1 MVFSNFLQIR
11 LVSLGSYLKRMGR
24 KNRQYNKFAQRKRER
39 KEQEKNPQEKPAA
52 DNRKHYDDIVRENAA
67 FEEYYKGQKV
77 CPEDEWDTFMKT
89 LKENL
94 PTAFRITG
102 SKCEAAALM
111 KLVKSQY
118 FSEILNMKLHAE
130 GDDGEGEEIK
140 PINLP
145 WYPGGYAWQLRLSR
159 TDIRRNEALYKLH
172 NFLVAETAAGGV
184 SRQETVS
191 MIPPVVLDVQ
201 PHHKVLDMCAAP
213 GSKTAQL
220 IEFLHADED
229 KMPTG
234 FVMANDVDNNRC
246 YMLVHQAKRLNSPCI
261 LITNH
266 DSAVMPSLVVTDD
279 KNPGATKPLKFD
291 RILCDVPCSG
301 DATLRK
307 NPDIWLKWSTG
318 NGNNL
323 HGIQYRVLKRG
334 CELLEVGGRLVYSTC
349 SFNPVENE
357 AVVHR
362 VLQETAGSVALVNVA
377 DMLPGLK
384 FHKGM
389 TYWRPASKDM
399 VFYEKY
405 EDVPEKWQ
413 TVVRPQMFP
422 PKPEDLDKYNLDR
435 CVRILPHHQDTGG
448 FFVAVFEK
456 LAPLPWEKDITP
468 AETSEVKEEEKKEP
482 PKKKRRMGGYRED
495 PFVFFSGEKE
505 DVFPSIKE
513 FYNLNSDFDATCLLT
528 RCFVGKKK
536 NIYLVSPIVKDVV
549 AKNESSIK
557 IINTGVKTFVRCD
570 NKNMVCPF
578 RLSQEGLQSIAQFIG
593 SARRLRITRED
604 LILVLQND
612 NPSKP
617 PDVKLFS
624 ESTQELVKGFAT
636 GSCVLEY
643 KEEGDSSLQLTL
655 VGWRGVHSLRAYTAT
670 ADTVHYLRLLGAD
683 YSRYDINKFK
693 KASDVP
699 EADGDPEADSGDVT
713 EVVDA
718 ESTSAAAASSDT
730 NGEDAQ
736 TTSAT
741 AASSDNGDVQMTEQ
755 SAS

>member
-1 MVFSNFLQIR
+1 
-11 LVSLGSYLKRMGR
+11 MGR
-24 KNRQYNKFAQRKRER
+24 KNRNVNKFAQRKRDR
-39 KEQEKNPQEKPAA
+39 KEQEQNPQDKPAG
-52 DNRKHYDDIVRENAA
+52 DTRKHYEDIVRENAA
-67 FEEYYKGQKV
+67 FEEYYKTQKV
-77 CPEDEWDTFMKT
+77 CPEDQWTTFMQT

-102 SKCEAAALM
+102 SKCEADAL
-111 KLVKSQY
+111 KNIVKSTY
-118 FSEILNMKLHAE
+118 FSELLNVKLVDE
-130 GDDGEGEEIK
+130 DKGEEIK
-140 PINLP
+140 PINLS
-145 WYPGGYAWQLRLSR
+145 WYPGGLAWQLRFSR
-159 TDIRRNEALYKLH
+159 TDIRRSEPLYKLH

-234 FVMANDVDNNRC
+234 FVMANDVDNSRC

-266 DSAVMPSLVVTDD
+266 DSAVMPSLVIGDEQ
-279 KNPGATKPLKFD
+279 KPGNTKALKFD

-357 AVVHR
+357 AVIHR
-362 VLQETAGSVALVNVA
+362 MLQETGDCMKLVDVG

-384 FHKGM
+384 YHKGM
-389 TYWRPASKDM
+389 THWRPASKDM
-399 VFYEKY
+399 VFYDKY

-413 TVVRPQMFP
+413 TVVRPQMFA
-422 PKPEDLDKYNLDR
+422 PKTEDLNRYHLDR
-435 CVRILPHHQDTGG
+435 CIRILPHHQDTGG
-448 FFVAVFEK
+448 FFVAVLEK
-456 LAPLPWEKDITP
+456 TAPLPWEKEDKKP
-468 AETSEVKEEEKKEP
+468 AENTEASEVLEERKEP
-482 PKKKRRMGGYRED
+482 PKKKRRLGGYRED
-495 PFVFFSGEKE
+495 PFVFFSGDTE

-513 FYNLNSDFDATCLLT
+513 YYDLKEDFDSTCLLT
-528 RCFVGKKK
+528 RCHVGKKK
-536 NIYLVSPIVKDVV
+536 NIYLVSKIVKDVV
-549 AKNESSIK
+549 KSNETNIK

-578 RLSQEGLQSIAQFIG
+578 RLSQEGLQSISQYIG
-593 SARRLRITRED
+593 PKRRLNILKED
-604 LILVLQND
+604 LIRVLHCD
-612 NPSKP
+612 NPNTP
-617 PDVKLFS
+617 PEIKLFS
-624 ESTQELVKGFAT
+624 EHTQNLVKNFAT
-636 GSCVLEY
+636 GSCILEY
-643 KEEGDSSLQLTL
+643 KDPESNFRLDL

-670 ADTVHYLRLLGAD
+670 PDTVHYLRLLGAD
-683 YSRYDINKFK
+683 TSKYDVNKFK
-693 KASDVP
+693 KTSEQEVEAEASDVTATP
-699 EADGDPEADSGDVT
+699 SVDDPEK
-713 EVVDA
+713 
-718 ESTSAAAASSDT
+718 SS
-730 NGEDAQ
+730 NGEI
-736 TTSAT
+736 
-741 AASSDNGDVQMTEQ
+741 NGGKEKEKQEK
-755 SAS
+755 S

>member
-1 MVFSNFLQIR
+1 MFNFSFTQKR
-11 LVSLGSYLKRMGR
+11 FVTLGSYLKRMGR
-24 KNRQYNKFAQRKRER
+24 RNRNVNKFAQRKRDR
-39 KEQEKNPQEKPAA
+39 KEQEKNPQEQPAG
-52 DNRKHYDDIVRENAA
+52 DNRKHYEDIVRENAA
-67 FEEYYKGQKV
+67 FEEYYKTQKV
-77 CPEDEWDTFMKT
+77 CPEEEWPTFMKS

-102 SKCEAAALM
+102 SKCEADAL
-111 KLVKSQY
+111 LGIVKSQY
-118 FSEILNMKLHAE
+118 FSELLNMKLKV
-130 GDDGEGEEIK
+130 DGTDEEEEIK

-145 WYPGGYAWQLRLSR
+145 WYPSGLAWQLRLSR
-159 TDIRRNEALYKLH
+159 SDIRRNEALYRLH

-234 FVMANDVDNNRC
+234 FVMANDVDNSRC

-279 KNPGATKPLKFD
+279 KDPSTSKPLKFD

-323 HGIQYRVLKRG
+323 HGIQYRVLRRG
-334 CELLEVGGRLVYSTC
+334 CELLAIGGRLVYSTC

-357 AVVHR
+357 AVIHR
-362 VLQETAGSVALVNVA
+362 ILQESGDSLELVEVK

-389 TYWRPASKDM
+389 SHWRPASKDM
-399 VFYEKY
+399 VFYDKY

-422 PKPEDLDKYNLDR
+422 PKPDEIDKYHLDR

-456 LAPLPWEKDITP
+456 KSQLPWEKEIKETETP
-468 AETSEVKEEEKKEP
+468 KEEKKEP

-505 DVFPSIKE
+505 DVFPSIKDYYDLKPE
-513 FYNLNSDFDATCLLT
+513 FEPTCLLT
-528 RCFVGKKK
+528 RCYVGKKK

-549 AKNESSIK
+549 QKNESSIK

-578 RLSQEGLQSIAQFIG
+578 RLSQEGLQSISPLIG
-593 SARRLRITRED
+593 PKRRLQIPKED
-604 LILVLQND
+604 LIRVLQND

-617 PDVKLFS
+617 PDVKLFT
-624 ESTQELVKGFAT
+624 EHTQELIKDFAT

-643 KEEGDSSLQLTL
+643 KDRESSLALTV
-655 VGWRGVHSLRAYTAT
+655 VGWRGARSLRAYA
-670 ADTVHYLRLLGAD
+670 AAAGAVHCLRLLRAD
-683 YSRYDINKFK
+683 YSKYDINKFK
-693 KASDVP
+693 KASEVP
-699 EADGDPEADSGDVT
+699 QGDADTSEAT
-713 EVVDA
+713 ETTVANDIDEPQSYSENGA
-718 ESTSAAAASSDT
+718 K
-730 NGEDAQ
+730 NGEKMAVDDAG
-736 TTSAT
+736 
-741 AASSDNGDVQMTEQ
+741 SSNL
-755 SAS
+755 

>member
-1 MVFSNFLQIR
+1 MLIFSCFTQKR
-11 LVSLGSYLKRMGR
+11 LVSLGAYLKRMGR
-24 KNRQYNKFAQRKRER
+24 KNRNVNKFAQRKRER
-39 KEQEKNPQEKPAA
+39 REAEKNPQEKPAG
-52 DNRKHYDDIVRENAA
+52 DVRKNYEEIVRENAV
-67 FEEYYKGQKV
+67 FEEYYKAQKV
-77 CPEDEWDTFMKT
+77 CPEEEWSPFMSS
-89 LKENL
+89 LKQNL

-102 SKCEAAALM
+102 SKCEANALM
-111 KLVKSQY
+111 NIVKSEY
-118 FSEILNMKLHAE
+118 FSQILNMKINVGNE
-130 GDDGEGEEIK
+130 EEEIK

-145 WYPGGYAWQLRLSR
+145 WYPGGLAWQLRLSR
-159 TDIRRNEALYKLH
+159 TDIRRSEPLYKLH

-184 SRQETVS
+184 SRQEAVS
-191 MIPPVVLDVQ
+191 MIPPVVLDVK

-234 FVMANDVDNNRC
+234 FVIANDVDNSRC

-266 DSAVMPSLVVTDD
+266 DSAVMPSLVMTDEQ
-279 KNPGATKPLKFD
+279 NPDSTKPVKFD

-334 CELLEVGGRLVYSTC
+334 CELLSIGGKLVYSTC
-349 SFNPVENE
+349 SFNPIENE
-357 AVVHR
+357 AVIHR
-362 VLQETAGSVALVNVA
+362 ILQETGDSIELVDVT

-384 FHKGM
+384 FIKGM

-422 PKPEDLDKYNLDR
+422 PSPDDVDKYHLDR

-448 FFVAVFEK
+448 FFVAVFQK
-456 LAPLPWEKDITP
+456 TKPLPWEKTESSSP
-468 AETSEVKEEEKKEP
+468 SESQENTSKESEDRKEP
-482 PKKKRRMGGYRED
+482 AKKKRRMGGYRED
-495 PFVFFSGEKE
+495 PFVFFKGDDE

-513 FYNLNSDFDATCLLT
+513 YYGLKADFDSTCLLT
-528 RCFVGKKK
+528 RCHVGKKK
-536 NIYLVSPIVKDVV
+536 NIYLVSPVVRDIVRH
-549 AKNESSIK
+549 NEQSIK

-570 NKNMVCPF
+570 NKNMTCPF
-578 RLSQEGLQSIAQFIG
+578 RLSQEGLQSITPFIG
-593 SARRLRITRED
+593 ESRRVRILKED

-612 NPSKP
+612 NPSNP
-617 PDVKLFS
+617 PDLKLFS
-624 ESTQELVKGFAT
+624 EHTRNLVKDFAT
-636 GSCVLEY
+636 GSCILEY
-643 KEEGDSSLQLTL
+643 KDTDSDLELTL

-670 ADTVHYLRLLGAD
+670 PDTVHYLRLLGAD
-683 YSRYDINKFK
+683 YSKYDVNKFK
-693 KASDVP
+693 KASDV
-699 EADGDPEADSGDVT
+699 DGDGTEPTESSEAS
-713 EVVDA
+713 EA
-718 ESTSAAAASSDT
+718 IEASDT
-730 NGEDAQ
+730 NEA
-736 TTSAT
+736 TTTNEVSEAIET
-741 AASSDNGDVQMTEQ
+741 SDTLINENGNAPNT
-755 SAS
+755 SNT

>member
-1 MVFSNFLQIR
+1 MFSLSNFSQIR
-11 LVSLGSYLKRMGR
+11 LVTLGAYIRRMGR
-24 KNRQYNKFAQRKRER
+24 KNRNVNKFAQRKRDK
-39 KEQEKNPQEKPAA
+39 KEQEKNPKEKPAG
-52 DNRKHYDDIVRENAA
+52 DTRKHYEDIVRENAD
-67 FEEYYKGQKV
+67 FEQYYKTQKV
-77 CPEDEWDTFMKT
+77 CPEEEWPAFMAA

-94 PTAFRITG
+94 PTTFRITG
-102 SKCEAAALM
+102 SKCEADALM
-111 KLVKSQY
+111 NIVKSKY
-118 FSEILNMKLHAE
+118 FSELLNVRLQVE
-130 GDDGEGEEIK
+130 GKEEGEEIK
-140 PINLP
+140 PFNLP
-145 WYPGGYAWQLRLSR
+145 WYPGGLVWQLRLSR
-159 TDIRRNEALYKLH
+159 MDIRRNETLYRLH

-191 MIPPVVLDVQ
+191 MIPPVVLDVK

-234 FVMANDVDNNRC
+234 FVMANDVDNSRC

-266 DSAVMPSLVVTDD
+266 DSAVMPAMQVTDE
-279 KNPGATKPLKFD
+279 KNPGSTKQLKFD

-323 HGIQYRVLKRG
+323 HGIQYRVLRRG
-334 CELLEVGGRLVYSTC
+334 CESLAVGGRLVYSTC

-357 AVVHR
+357 AVIHR
-362 VLQETAGSVALVNVA
+362 LLQETGDGMKLVDVSG
-377 DMLPGLK
+377 MLPGLK
-384 FHKGM
+384 YHKGM
-389 TYWRPASKDM
+389 TYWKPASKDM
-399 VFYEKY
+399 VFYDKF

-422 PKPEDLDKYNLDR
+422 PSPEDLGKYNLDR
-435 CVRILPHHQDTGG
+435 CIRILPHHQDTGG

-456 LAPLPWEKDITP
+456 VSSLPWEKEEKDSK
-468 AETSEVKEEEKKEP
+468 ETEEQNTEEKKEP
-482 PKKKRRMGGYRED
+482 PKKKRRMGGYKED
-495 PFVFFSGEKE
+495 PFVFFSGDTE

-513 FYNLNSDFDATCLLT
+513 YYDLNAKFDSKCLLT
-528 RCFVGKKK
+528 RCHVGKKK
-536 NIYLVSPIVKDVV
+536 NIYLVSPLVKDVV
-549 AKNESSIK
+549 QKNEAKIK

-578 RLSQEGLQSIAQFIG
+578 RLSQEGLASIAPFIG
-593 SARRLRITRED
+593 AKRRVRILKED

-617 PDVKLFS
+617 PELSKFS
-624 ESTQELVKGFAT
+624 EHTQNLVKDLAT
-636 GSCVLEY
+636 GSCILEFQDT
-643 KEEGDSSLQLTL
+643 ESTLQLTL

-670 ADTVHYLRLLGAD
+670 SDTVHYLRLLGAD
-683 YSRYDINKFK
+683 YSKYGKHSKQCLVIYTQHFFFFIHNE
-693 KASDVP
+693 
-699 EADGDPEADSGDVT
+699 EALGLYLT
-713 EVVDA
+713 
-718 ESTSAAAASSDT
+718 
-730 NGEDAQ
+730 
-736 TTSAT
+736 
-741 AASSDNGDVQMTEQ
+741 
-755 SAS
+755 

>member
-1 MVFSNFLQIR
+1 MA
-11 LVSLGSYLKRMGR
+11 R
-24 KNRQYNKFAQRKRER
+24 KNRNVNKFAQRKRDR
-39 KEQEKNPQEKPAA
+39 KEQANNPEEKPVA
-52 DNRKHYDDIVRENAA
+52 DTRKHYEDIIRENAA
-67 FEEYYKGQKV
+67 FEEYYKAQKI
-77 CPEDEWDTFMKT
+77 CPEDQWEDFMKT

-102 SKCEAAALM
+102 SKCEADALM
-111 KLVKSQY
+111 NIVKSEY
-118 FSEILNMKLHAE
+118 FSEILNAKIKLE
-130 GDDGEGEEIK
+130 GKDDEEEIK
-140 PINLP
+140 PVNLP
-145 WYPGGYAWQLRLSR
+145 WYPGGLAWQLRLSR
-159 TDIRRNEALYKLH
+159 TDIRRSEPLYKLH

-191 MIPPVVLDVQ
+191 MIPPVALQVE

-229 KMPTG
+229 TTPKG
-234 FVMANDVDNNRC
+234 FVVANDVDNNRC

-261 LITNH
+261 VITNH
-266 DSAVMPSLVVTDD
+266 DSAVMPSLVVADEQ
-279 KNPGATKPLKFD
+279 NPGVTKPLKFD

-301 DATLRK
+301 DGTLRK

-323 HGIQYRVLKRG
+323 HGIQYRILRRG
-334 CELLEVGGRLVYSTC
+334 CELLSIGGRLVYSTC

-362 VLQETAGSVALVNVA
+362 MLQEVGDKIKLVDVS
-377 DMLPGLK
+377 DLLPGLK
-384 FHKGM
+384 FQKGM
-389 TYWRPASKDM
+389 THWRPASKDM
-399 VFYEKY
+399 VFYDKY

-435 CVRILPHHQDTGG
+435 CIRILPHHQDTGG

-456 LAPLPWEKDITP
+456 TAQLPWEKQEE
-468 AETSEVKEEEKKEP
+468 AKRMENVEETEKEKKEP

-495 PFVFFSGEKE
+495 PFVFFSGETE

-513 FYNLNSDFDATCLLT
+513 FYDLNETFNASCLLT
-528 RCFVGKKK
+528 RCHIGKKK
-536 NIYLVSPIVKDVV
+536 NIYLVSPAVKELVQ
-549 AKNESSIK
+549 KNESNIK

-578 RLSQEGLQSIAQFIG
+578 RLSQEGLLGISQFVG
-593 SARRLRITRED
+593 AKRRLNILKED

-612 NPSKP
+612 NPSDP
-617 PDVKLFS
+617 PHVDRFS
-624 ESTQELVKGFAT
+624 EHTQKLVKDFAT
-636 GSCVLEY
+636 GSCILQY
-643 KEEGDSSLQLTL
+643 KDLSSSLQLTL

-670 ADTVHYLRLLGAD
+670 SDTVHYLRLLGAD
-683 YSRYDINKFK
+683 YSKYDVNKFK
-693 KASDVP
+693 KATEVDNDTS
-699 EADGDPEADSGDVT
+699 ESKESADVT
-713 EVVDA
+713 E
-718 ESTSAAAASSDT
+718 TASENDVSQNT
-730 NGEDAQ
+730 VEKCEDKI
-736 TTSAT
+736 
-741 AASSDNGDVQMTEQ
+741 DNCT
-755 SAS
+755 

>member
-1 MVFSNFLQIR
+1 MFNFSYKQYRF
-11 LVSLGSYLKRMGR
+11 VSLGAYLERMGR
-24 KNRQYNKFAQRKRER
+24 RNRNVNKFAQRKRDR
-39 KEQEKNPQEKPAA
+39 KEQEKNPQEKPAG
-52 DNRKHYDDIVRENAA
+52 DTRRHYEDIVRENAA
-67 FEEYYKGQKV
+67 FEEYYKTQKV
-77 CPEDEWDTFMKT
+77 CPEEEWPTFMKA
-89 LKENL
+89 LRDNL

-102 SKCEAAALM
+102 SKCEADAL
-111 KLVKSQY
+111 LRIVKSEY
-118 FSEILNMKLHAE
+118 FSELLNMKLKVE
-130 GDDGEGEEIK
+130 GTDEEEEIK

-145 WYPGGYAWQLRLSR
+145 WYPSGLAWQLRLSR
-159 TDIRRNEALYKLH
+159 SDIRRNEALYRLH

-184 SRQETVS
+184 SRQEAVS

-220 IEFLHADED
+220 IEFLHADEE

-234 FVMANDVDNNRC
+234 FVMANDVDNSRC

-266 DSAVMPSLVVTDD
+266 DSAVMPSLTVADD
-279 KNPGATKPLKFD
+279 KDSTVVKPLKFD

-323 HGIQYRVLKRG
+323 HGIQYRVLRRG
-334 CELLEVGGRLVYSTC
+334 CELLAVGGRLVYSTC

-357 AVVHR
+357 AVIHR
-362 VLQETAGSVALVNVA
+362 ILQESGDSLQLVDVK

-384 FHKGM
+384 FHEGM
-389 TYWRPASKDM
+389 THWRPASKDM
-399 VFYEKY
+399 VFYDKY

-422 PKPEDLDKYNLDR
+422 PSAEDVGKYHLER

-448 FFVAVFEK
+448 FFVAVLEK
-456 LAPLPWEKDITP
+456 KSQLPWEKEIKD
-468 AETSEVKEEEKKEP
+468 AETPKDEKREP

-495 PFVFFSGEKE
+495 PFVFFSGEQE
-505 DVFPSIKE
+505 SVFPSIKE
-513 FYNLNSDFDATCLLT
+513 FYDLKSEFDPTCLLT

-549 AKNESSIK
+549 ARNEAIIK

-578 RLSQEGLQSIAQFIG
+578 RLSQEGLQSISPLIG
-593 SARRLRITRED
+593 QKRRLQILKHD

-617 PDVKLFS
+617 PELKLFS
-624 ESTQELVKGFAT
+624 EQTQTLVKDFAT

-643 KEEGDSSLQLTL
+643 SDQVSNLRLTL
-655 VGWRGVHSLRAYTAT
+655 VGWRGVHSLRAYTAA

-683 YSRYDINKFK
+683 TSKYDVNKFK
-693 KASDVP
+693 KASEVL
-699 EADGDPEADSGDVT
+699 EADADTSVATETETAETETGEIEMAETTCENGAKNGDMQID
-713 EVVDA
+713 EVQ
-718 ESTSAAAASSDT
+718 STS
-730 NGEDAQ
+730 EL
-736 TTSAT
+736 
-741 AASSDNGDVQMTEQ
+741 
-755 SAS
+755 

>member
-1 MVFSNFLQIR
+1 
-11 LVSLGSYLKRMGR
+11 MGR
-24 KNRQYNKFAQRKRER
+24 RNRNVNKFAQRKRER
-39 KEQEKNPQEKPAA
+39 REQEKNPQEKPTG
-52 DNRKHYDDIVRENAA
+52 DTRKHYEDIVRENAA
-67 FEEYYKGQKV
+67 FEEYYKIQKV
-77 CPEDEWDTFMKT
+77 CPEEEWDIFMKT
-89 LKENL
+89 LKDNL

-102 SKCEAAALM
+102 SKCEADALM
-111 KLVKSQY
+111 KTVKSEY
-118 FSEILNMKLHAE
+118 FSELLNVKLKV
-130 GDDGEGEEIK
+130 DGTDEEEEIK
-140 PINLP
+140 PINLS
-145 WYPGGYAWQLRLSR
+145 WYPGGLAWQLRLSR
-159 TDIRRNEALYKLH
+159 TDIRRSEPLYRLH

-220 IEFLHADED
+220 IEFLHADEE

-234 FVMANDVDNNRC
+234 FVMANDVDNSRC

-261 LITNH
+261 VITNH
-266 DSAVMPSLVVTDD
+266 DSAVMPSLAITDEQD
-279 KNPGATKPLKFD
+279 PSSTKSLRFD
-291 RILCDVPCSG
+291 RILADVPCSG

-323 HGIQYRVLKRG
+323 HGIQYRVAKRG
-334 CELLEVGGRLVYSTC
+334 CELLTIGGRLVYSTC

-362 VLQETAGSVALVNVA
+362 ILQEAGDSLHLVDVA

-384 FHKGM
+384 FRKGM
-389 TYWRPASKDM
+389 THWRPASKDM
-399 VFYEKY
+399 VFYDKY

-422 PKPEDLDKYNLDR
+422 PSPEDVLKYNLEK
-435 CVRILPHHQDTGG
+435 CIRILPHQQDTGG

-456 LAPLPWEKDITP
+456 TALLPWEKEQKNT
-468 AETSEVKEEEKKEP
+468 ESTKEVTEEKKEP

-495 PFVFFSGEKE
+495 PFVFFSGDSE

-513 FYNLNSDFDATCLLT
+513 YYDLNTDFDSTCLLT
-528 RCFVGKKK
+528 RCHVGKKK
-536 NIYLVSPIVKDVV
+536 NIYLVSPIVKDLVQ
-549 AKNESSIK
+549 KNESNIK

-578 RLSQEGLQSIAQFIG
+578 RLSQEGLQSISTSIG
-593 SARRLRITRED
+593 PKRRLRILKED

-612 NPSKP
+612 NPSNP
-617 PDVKLFS
+617 PDIKLFS
-624 ESTQELVKGFAT
+624 EQTQALVKDFAT

-643 KEEGDSSLQLTL
+643 QDTESDLQLAL

-670 ADTVHYLRLLGAD
+670 PDTVHYLRLLGAD
-683 YSRYDINKFK
+683 YSKYDINKFK

-699 EADGDPEADSGDVT
+699 DSDAVPIEVSEVPESAGADENGTKNEN
-713 EVVDA
+713 EVQG
-718 ESTSAAAASSDT
+718 ASS
-730 NGEDAQ
+730 
-736 TTSAT
+736 
-741 AASSDNGDVQMTEQ
+741 
-755 SAS
+755 